1 SKCLPVF
8 ELGGKDPGIV
18 REDADLQDAANH
30 IVSGAFSYSGQR
42 CTAIKRVLVHE
53 NVADELV
60 GLLKAQVAELSVGSP
75 EQDSTIV
82 PLIDDKSADFVQGL
96 VDDAVEKGATIVI
109 GNKRERN
116 LIYPTLI
123 DHVTEEMKV
132 AWEEPF
138 GPILPIIRVSSD
150 LLAISIAC
158 SS

>member
-1 SKCLPVF
+1 
-8 ELGGKDPGIV
+8 
-18 REDADLQDAANH
+18 
-30 IVSGAFSYSGQR
+30 
-42 CTAIKRVLVHE
+42 RVLVHE

-60 GLLKAQVAELSVGSP
+60 SLLKAQVAELSVGSP

-123 DHVTEEMKV
+123 DHV
-132 AWEEPF
+132 
-138 GPILPIIRVSSD
+138 
-150 LLAISIAC
+150 
-158 SS
+158 

>member
-1 SKCLPVF
+1 
-8 ELGGKDPGIV
+8 
-18 REDADLQDAANH
+18 
-30 IVSGAFSYSGQR
+30 
-42 CTAIKRVLVHE
+42 
-53 NVADELV
+53 
-60 GLLKAQVAELSVGSP
+60 
-75 EQDSTIV
+75 QDSTIV

-150 LLAISIAC
+150 EQAIEIANK
-158 SS
+158 SEFGLQASVFTKDI